1 MYSFRNAVFL
11 HPADKNSFYVTK
23 RAHRNSLVQTAG
35 APERSFAVQG
45 LFCGVLGRGRI
56 LSGSSGLN
64 GLSIVLAEQQTLVL
78 VQLLLTAAQINCHSS
93 KGTCH
98 SGKSSDNSDQT
109 RFFHRFCTLLF
120 RSGRCSDLF
129 FQRETP
135 SRTAVGILRLQGIG
149 ASRYP
154 RPNAAAAAK
163 AAQLSC
169 GYYTRSCQKLQPSRR
184 KFFSLRHCRATLPA
198 SCRLLSLR
206 LVHLAKDPSSICFL

>member
-78 VQLLLTAAQINCHSS
+78 VQFLLTAVQINSNS
-93 KGTCH
+93 GKGT
-98 SGKSSDNSDQT
+98 GNSSQNSDHSDQA
-109 RFFHRFCTLLF
+109 RFLHRFVHSFLIETV
-120 RSGRCSDLF
+120 
-129 FQRETP
+129 FQ
-135 SRTAVGILRLQGIG
+135 
-149 ASRYP
+149 
-154 RPNAAAAAK
+154 
-163 AAQLSC
+163 
-169 GYYTRSCQKLQPSRR
+169 
-184 KFFSLRHCRATLPA
+184 
-198 SCRLLSLR
+198 LLSSACWL
-206 LVHLAKDPSSICFL
+206 LLYPFLSKITTIQVKKAEISYHKLLI